1 MKKYMKN
8 KNFIPEKFYYRME
21 LKERKNERRIIV
33 LFLLINLSLFST
45 TFKDIKKV
53 YEKQQPITN
62 TDIEQKNV
70 NFNNVNTWIR
80 NIFKDDIEEAYITNN
95 NGEIEVESVNKIN
108 NLNLED
114 SINITDV
121 SLNNDK
127 KYKLGVSLNE

>member
-95 NGEIEVESVNKIN
+95 NGEIVVESVNKIN

>member
-21 LKERKNERRIIV
+21 LKERKNERRIMV

>member
-21 LKERKNERRIIV
+21 LKERKNERRIII

-45 TFKDIKKV
+45 TFKNIKKV
-53 YEKQQPITN
+53 YEKRQPVTN

-80 NIFKDDIEEAYITNN
+80 NTFKDDIEEAYITNN
-95 NGEIEVESVNKIN
+95 NGEIVVESVNKIN
-108 NLNLED
+108 NLDLED
-114 SINITDV
+114 SINVTNV
-121 SLNNDK
+121 SLNNNK

>member
-1 MKKYMKN
+1 MKN

-95 NGEIEVESVNKIN
+95 NGEIVVESVNKIN

>member
-45 TFKDIKKV
+45 TFKNIKKV

-95 NGEIEVESVNKIN
+95 NGEIVVESVNKIN

-114 SINITDV
+114 SINVTDV

>member
-8 KNFIPEKFYYRME
+8 KSFIPEKFYYRME

-33 LFLLINLSLFST
+33 LFLLINLFLFST

-62 TDIEQKNV
+62 TDIEQKDV

-95 NGEIEVESVNKIN
+95 NGEIVVESVNKIN